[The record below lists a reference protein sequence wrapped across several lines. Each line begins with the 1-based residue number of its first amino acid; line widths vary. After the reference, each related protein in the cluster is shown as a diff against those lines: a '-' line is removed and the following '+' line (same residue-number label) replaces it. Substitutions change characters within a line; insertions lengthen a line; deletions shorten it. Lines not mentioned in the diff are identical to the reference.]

1 MENRITTLFGIRYPI
16 IAGGMIWCSG
26 WRLAAAVS
34 DAGGLGLIGAGSM
47 TPDLLREHIRKCRA
61 ATGKP
66 FGVNVPLMYRYAEQI
81 MQVVMEERVPA
92 VFTSAGSPK
101 TWTGQLHAAGCKV
114 AHVVSSTKFALKCQ
128 EAGVDAVVAEG
139 FEAGGHNGRE
149 ETATMALVPQ
159 VRAAITIP
167 LIAAGGIATGRGMLA
182 AFALGAEGI
191 QMGTRFA
198 LSEESSASDA
208 FKRLCIGLEEGGTM
222 LALKKIGPTRLIR
235 NDFYTAVET
244 AENRGASAEE
254 LKELLGRGRSK
265 RGIFEGNLA
274 DGELE
279 IGQIMEIL
287 PHRQPFLL
295 IDTIE
300 ELEPGK
306 RAVGKKCVSYNEP
319 YFAGHFP
326 AEPVMPGVLIV
337 EALAQVGAVA
347 ILGCD
352 EFKGKTA
359 YFGAINS
366 AKFKRKVVPGD
377 VLMLETTMIKQ
388 KGPIG
393 VASAKATVDGK
404 VAVIAELTFAIG

>member
-66 FGVNVPLMYRYAEQI
+66 VGVNVPRRYRYAEQI

-159 VRAAITIP
+159 VRTAITIP

-265 RGIFEGNLA
+265 RGIFEGDLA

-279 IGQIMEIL
+279 IGQIASLIRDLPPAGEIV
-287 PHRQPFLL
+287 RQI
-295 IDTIE
+295 IDE
-300 ELEPGK
+300 
-306 RAVGKKCVSYNEP
+306 YN
-319 YFAGHFP
+319 AG
-326 AEPVMPGVLIV
+326 VKSL
-337 EALAQVGAVA
+337 
-347 ILGCD
+347 
-352 EFKGKTA
+352 
-359 YFGAINS
+359 
-366 AKFKRKVVPGD
+366 
-377 VLMLETTMIKQ
+377 TT
-388 KGPIG
+388 
-393 VASAKATVDGK
+393 
-404 VAVIAELTFAIG
+404 L